1 MRGACLFTCLFL
13 SALGVPGTAQVR
25 DRLTFDA
32 ASVKPNR
39 TSDQAFLNLY
49 RPGGH
54 VLITN
59 HTVRMLLAN
68 AFSMDLNRAGRQ
80 LVDLPSWADSDK
92 LALHHEMRPQPVFVV
107 ALVNSGKLGPQLRAH
122 TDDASCDQKA
132 STGSAGVGTTAAMPP
147 EQAVWAAVQQ
157 LPCGRLG
164 GGLLQERR
172 EQAWAATGRSRP
184 SSDNP
189 CGLSRQDRM
198 AAITRI
204 DITSVRRVPNIRQ
217 EVEAQQPRAIR
228 LRLGA
233 VGHSSRSQEIAAFS
247 ASTAIADAL
256 QNAAN
261 HSLIG

>member
-1 MRGACLFTCLFL
+1 MAAAL
-13 SALGVPGTAQVR
+13 SAV
-25 DRLTFDA
+25 
-32 ASVKPNR
+32 
-39 TSDQAFLNLY
+39 
-49 RPGGH
+49 
-54 VLITN
+54 VLI
-59 HTVRMLLAN
+59 LA
-68 AFSMDLNRAGRQ
+68 ALFSPQRAAGA
-80 LVDLPSWADSDK
+80 LP
-92 LALHHEMRPQPVFVV
+92 
-107 ALVNSGKLGPQLRAH
+107 
-122 TDDASCDQKA
+122 
-132 STGSAGVGTTAAMPP
+132 
-147 EQAVWAAVQQ
+147 
-157 LPCGRLG
+157 
-164 GGLLQERR
+164 
-172 EQAWAATGRSRP
+172 
-184 SSDNP
+184 SDNP